1 MRVNSNY
8 FAPLALLGGFV
19 FGALALLTLSEARA
33 QVLNDTSG
41 PARAVVDP
49 SARTGARE
57 AVLPSRPLLPEVPSV
72 GGYETTPLG
81 TGDLPPDALAFS
93 YPLPGSVAA
102 EPSDVISDP
111 TNRNDPARTAELGE
125 DDATETELAPTR
137 SSAQFAAG
145 GNAPSAIG
153 SNAPAITSIPSRV
166 PSSSTEPLTTSPEA
180 FTTTDAAARTT
191 SALLEDL
198 HPTAAAQI
206 ASGEA
211 ATTASR
217 ATTEPE
223 PNSPATTSPEVG
235 GATPTTAAPSRT
247 AATEAPRTTQSPV
260 RSSPVTAGQ
269 QRHPTAAAVR
279 TTTTT
284 TTAAPRTTT
293 TAAPRTTTTT
303 AAPRRTT
310 TTAVPRTTTTAAPN
324 AASAVHVSTNG
335 SDSNNG
341 SSSSPVASFERALQ
355 IADPGEPIVFAP
367 GQYNALRL
375 TDIQGSRQ
383 NPIQIVGSPGVEFR
397 SGSYSREAGILVRNS
412 SNIEIIGVSVRHA
425 LWGVYI
431 DNAHG
436 ISLLNSDI
444 RDIGQEI
451 VRIKGGSSD
460 ILVEGNTIADSG
472 RRTDNSHANGEGVY
486 IGTGTPSNV
495 DRVTDVTVRNNVITR
510 LTDEAIDIKI
520 PSTNVT
526 IVGNTITDV
535 HTQTTGAVVIHLNS
549 RTSADSNILID
560 GNTISDVTR
569 STPYLD
575 GNCIVAAAT
584 ATIQNNTISN
594 CQHRGIFVQGSA
606 GTATVRNNNLSN
618 TGSIGGVVDGG
629 SGLSL
634 VASNNVGG

>member
-1 MRVNSNY
+1 M
-8 FAPLALLGGFV
+8 
-19 FGALALLTLSEARA
+19 
-33 QVLNDTSG
+33 
-41 PARAVVDP
+41 
-49 SARTGARE
+49 
-57 AVLPSRPLLPEVPSV
+57 
-72 GGYETTPLG
+72 
-81 TGDLPPDALAFS
+81 
-93 YPLPGSVAA
+93 
-102 EPSDVISDP
+102 
-111 TNRNDPARTAELGE
+111 
-125 DDATETELAPTR
+125 
-137 SSAQFAAG
+137 
-145 GNAPSAIG
+145 
-153 SNAPAITSIPSRV
+153 
-166 PSSSTEPLTTSPEA
+166 
-180 FTTTDAAARTT
+180 
-191 SALLEDL
+191 
-198 HPTAAAQI
+198 
-206 ASGEA
+206 
-211 ATTASR
+211 
-217 ATTEPE
+217 
-223 PNSPATTSPEVG
+223 
-235 GATPTTAAPSRT
+235 
-247 AATEAPRTTQSPV
+247 
-260 RSSPVTAGQ
+260 
-269 QRHPTAAAVR
+269 
-279 TTTTT
+279 
-284 TTAAPRTTT
+284 
-293 TAAPRTTTTT
+293 
-303 AAPRRTT
+303 
-310 TTAVPRTTTTAAPN
+310 
-324 AASAVHVSTNG
+324 
-335 SDSNNG
+335 
-341 SSSSPVASFERALQ
+341 
-355 IADPGEPIVFAP
+355 
-367 GQYNALRL
+367 
-375 TDIQGSRQ
+375 
-383 NPIQIVGSPGVEFR
+383 
-397 SGSYSREAGILVRNS
+397 
-412 SNIEIIGVSVRHA
+412 
-425 LWGVYI
+425 YI